1 MSISIATMGK
11 FIPAAGGSGRV
22 IERIVETGSSGYG
35 IHYTRKKPTVVINQ
49 VSHKDKQKPIIKITS
64 IEEM

>member
-1 MSISIATMGK
+1 MSIAIATMGK
-11 FIPAAGGSGRV
+11 FIPAAGSGRI
-22 IERIVETGSSGYG
+22 IERVIDTGTSGYG
-35 IHYTRKKPTVVINQ
+35 IHYTRKKPTVVINK